1 MCTLLYKK
9 QYGESAMK
17 DLRMDEEKLSDAIT
31 NLELAQ
37 HQMKKMYES
46 MPIDI
51 ENKKHFSY
59 TIQLIR
65 ESIDILRNFEIR
77 NEIERFSVSD
87 DE

>member
-1 MCTLLYKK
+1 MN
-9 QYGESAMK
+9 

-37 HQMKKMYES
+37 HQLKKTYES
-46 MPIDI
+46 VTIDA
-51 ENKKHFSY
+51 ENKKHFYY
-59 TIQLIR
+59 TLQLIR